1 MQSALRAIAVFV
13 LALLG
18 AQVLAADSKATEQK
32 YTAILIWGTDDEKP
46 TDKELKDLDATLMEK
61 FRKLPVKWKNF
72 YEVTRQNLV
81 VKTGEPQHIKLSDKC
96 ELKIH
101 QTEKEGMAV
110 ELIGEKKSVYKGTR
124 SMPGKDMLIIA
135 GDDKNATAWFV
146 VLKPE

>member
-1 MQSALRAIAVFV
+1 MQSAFRAIRFFV
-13 LALLG
+13 LALVA
-18 AQVLAADSKATEQK
+18 AQIFAADSKAPEQK

-46 TDKELKDLDATLMEK
+46 SDKELKDLDDVLLEK

-72 YEVTRQNLV
+72 YEVSRKNLV
-81 VKTGEPQHIKLSDKC
+81 VKPGEQQHIKLSDKC
-96 ELKIH
+96 EMKIQ

-110 ELIGEKKSVYKGTR
+110 ELIGDKKTVYKGTR
-124 SMPGKDMLIIA
+124 SMPTKEMLIFG